1 MKKQRTLAQKK
12 KRPSSHRVGKRI
24 DFSKD
29 NLNKKNPFPPIDPF
43 ESSPSIVKKEGA
55 LKAGKKYKSL
65 KKQVVVGYLMTFF
78 AAIYVLFC
86 IGFLIFRL
94 IQLELHSFMDLSE
107 LVKEVGTLGLYK
119 SQLHITDLAYTKTL
133 ESVVLNPVYLATAVF
148 ALMVGDTLKTN
159 AKKEIEENKEI
170 QKIIKSKKEFKKFQK
185 ELDNQYYVERQL
197 YLFGFIPLG
206 KKKNYG
212 AIG

>member
-1 MKKQRTLAQKK
+1 MKKQRTLAQKM
-12 KRPSSHRVGKRI
+12 KRRTSHRMGKRLE
-24 DFSKD
+24 FSKD
-29 NLNKKNPFPPIDPF
+29 NRREKNPIPPIDPLA
-43 ESSPSIVKKEGA
+43 SPPNTVIKEKA
-55 LKAGKKYKSL
+55 LKADKEYKRL
-65 KKQVVVGYLMTFF
+65 KKHIVVGYLMILFVG
-78 AAIYVLFC
+78 IYMVFC

-170 QKIIKSKKEFKKFQK
+170 QKIIKSKKDPTCQVKCNKFI
-185 ELDNQYYVERQL
+185 DN
-197 YLFGFIPLG
+197 
-206 KKKNYG
+206 
-212 AIG
+212 